1 VNPHLN
7 FMAKKRKLSG
17 LSGVDLV
24 LTIEAIEKL
33 QRSLIYEESETEEG
47 ETGDLGGG
55 LADVLSLLKARVGGT
70 KPLSFSGI
78 TNDDLEKLNI
88 TPDDKGI
95 FLKSDHAQRAA
106 TTSVLGQD
114 KLWSSLNFY
123 RQLELLETLVPTT
136 NEACARVWIDAFFFR
151 ASAMLPSDKHM
162 VLSLE
167 QVVPQI
173 TVRPSSSTTLSGFID
188 YTAVTA
194 NEKLAKIFLSDPIL
208 AKFRTTL
215 PTSFFVAEAK
225 VRSLQLTGHLPQA
238 ISEIYACAKSLKK
251 NILRGALTDG
261 HAWIF
266 IILVLNSDGNGA
278 KYRSSLPI
286 YVGHPQVIKPWPDVV
301 AAILSHWIENSFADI
316 ASDDWFESSSIV

>member
-1 VNPHLN
+1 
-7 FMAKKRKLSG
+7 MAKKRKLSG
-17 LSGVDLV
+17 LSGADLV
-24 LTIEAIEKL
+24 LTIEAIERL
-33 QRSLIYEESETEEG
+33 QRSLIYEASETEEG

-55 LADVLSLLKARVGGT
+55 LADVLLLLKARVGGT
-70 KPLSFSGI
+70 KPLYI
-78 TNDDLEKLNI
+78 TDDDLEKLNI

-95 FLKSDHAQRAA
+95 FLKSDHAQRVA

-136 NEACARVWIDAFFFR
+136 ACARVWIDAFFFR
-151 ASAMLPSDKHM
+151 ASAMLPSNKHM
-162 VLSLE
+162 VLNLE

-173 TVRPSSSTTLSGFID
+173 TACPSSSTTLSGFIN

-215 PTSFFVAEAK
+215 PTGFFVAEAK
-225 VRSLQLTGHLPQA
+225 VRSLQLTGHLPQT

-316 ASDDWFESSSIV
+316 GSDDWFESLSY